1 MAALD
6 AASDG
11 CHQVTTIKLITFI
24 LAICSDSL
32 SCEKSLQGLGQHCF
46 KLLVLQMAMLQGVF
60 VDSNGFV
67 AGSGDASI
75 GIINW
80 DGELV
85 VSITNKL
92 FHGPF
97 SSIYNAQAF

>member
-1 MAALD
+1 M
-6 AASDG
+6 
-11 CHQVTTIKLITFI
+11 
-24 LAICSDSL
+24 
-32 SCEKSLQGLGQHCF
+32 
-46 KLLVLQMAMLQGVF
+46 MQGVF

-85 VSITNKL
+85 VSVSEPL
-92 FHGPF
+92 C
-97 SSIYNAQAF
+97 